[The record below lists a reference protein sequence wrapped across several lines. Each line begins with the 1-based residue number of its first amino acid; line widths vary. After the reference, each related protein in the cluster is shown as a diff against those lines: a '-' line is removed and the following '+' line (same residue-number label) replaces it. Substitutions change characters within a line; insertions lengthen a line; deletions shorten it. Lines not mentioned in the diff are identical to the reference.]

1 MTEKEKNSDKNIED
15 ETENE
20 KNCENECAC
29 KNKNECEDKEEK
41 SIPFS
46 EFQQK
51 RLTQVEKELKEYK
64 EKYVRLLAESENTR
78 KRLHKEKTET
88 LKFAIENTICD
99 FIPALDNF
107 ENALNHSK
115 NSTEEVKNWA
125 TGFNMILSQFRDILH
140 NHNIVAFHSEGNT
153 FDPHFHEALEIVE
166 TSDHP
171 DGMILE
177 EYAKGYKSNQRTIRP
192 ARVKVAKEPAKEEEE
207 KVDIDENA
215 DEKITNNKN
224 SKE

>member
-1 MTEKEKNSDKNIED
+1 MTEKEKNSDKNIEN

-20 KNCENECAC
+20 KNCENEC
-29 KNKNECEDKEEK
+29 EDKEKK
-41 SIPFS
+41 SVPFS

-64 EKYVRLLAESENTR
+64 DKYVRLLAESENTR
-78 KRLHKEKTET
+78 KRLHKEKTDT
-88 LKFAIENTICD
+88 LKFVIENTICD
-99 FIPALDNF
+99 FLPALDNF

-140 NHNIVAFHSEGNT
+140 NNNIVAFHSEGNT

-177 EYAKGYKSNQRTIRP
+177 EYAKGYKSNNRTIRP
-192 ARVKVAKEPAKEEEE
+192 ARVKVAKEPTKEEE
-207 KVDIDENA
+207 KVAIDENA